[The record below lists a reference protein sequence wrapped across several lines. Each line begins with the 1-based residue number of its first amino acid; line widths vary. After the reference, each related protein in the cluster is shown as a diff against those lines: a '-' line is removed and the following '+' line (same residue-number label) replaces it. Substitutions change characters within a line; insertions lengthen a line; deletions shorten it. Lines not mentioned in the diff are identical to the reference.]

1 MRGERMEAGL
11 VLTAALL
18 LLSLAVGAAPAA
30 VEVSERP
37 VPEAEGGV
45 RLQVKNEYFT
55 LEFNP
60 LGGYA
65 CSFRTRYS
73 DRDWLWPGSAL
84 VDSGHL
90 FLENWLG
97 DGYYPNELTFL
108 KREHEIVERG
118 PDVVVLKFSAITK
131 DKFLVEKT
139 FTIRA
144 GSPAVR
150 CDLAMTNQSPETVT
164 KGLWPKTDLHISG
177 IKERNYYYRPYQH
190 GVLVTGWNE
199 EQKTNLGEDFLRTP
213 AQGWTA
219 ALQADERE
227 GLVWLMDYNWLRT
240 LYNCHSCWTVEWF
253 YDDLPLTPGYRWA
266 TSYDMILVK
275 GFDNISHASATL
287 IAGTTME
294 AKKAFDLVNPDNP
307 DRPDLVQITHT
318 LSRSTLGDLADVQI
332 TCELVEVDNAV
343 THPLPPLSVAR
354 LTWEP
359 VELTHSV
366 QCNPDIR
373 LVCKVNLT
381 ATGPQGEAVAEAYEY
396 YWPGVSGEKFNLVA
410 GGLAPTYYRQPPR
423 KTKEFPKP
431 EGIKYVRNVPTRALE
446 FRGPGYSK
454 LRLME
459 AAARAG
465 IGEYIASYF
474 TFDLFGGKCDRVPT
488 SYPEMHSYDLVI
500 LNGVNAQSLTEFGQI
515 AIRDFVEAGGA
526 ALVTGGFFSY
536 GPGQFVGTP
545 IAEFLPVRL
554 TGKPFDLEQF
564 SPPAPVRTTSQSRLL
579 ANARWAREPLCYWRH
594 RLGPQPGA
602 WVELAAGDKPLLVC
616 GTFGAGRVAALCS
629 AAFGD
634 PASGEMPYWED
645 PAWVENMAR
654 VMRWLVY
661 PDVK

>member
-1 MRGERMEAGL
+1 MRAARRRTSPTLPGL
-11 VLTAALL
+11 VLLVSFAASAAL
-18 LLSLAVGAAPAA
+18 AA

-45 RLQVKNEYFT
+45 RLRVTNEYFT

-65 CSFRTRYS
+65 SSFRTRYS
-73 DRDWLWPGSAL
+73 DRDWLWQGSAL

-108 KREHEIVERG
+108 RREYQILERG
-118 PDVVVLKFSAITK
+118 PDTVVLKFTAVSK
-131 DKFLVEKT
+131 EKFLVEKT
-139 FTIRA
+139 LTVEA
-144 GSPAVR
+144 GSPVVQ
-150 CDLAMTNQSPETVT
+150 CDLAMTNQSAETVT
-164 KGLWPKTDLHISG
+164 KGLWPKADLHVSG
-177 IKERNYYYRPYQH
+177 LKERNCYYRPYEH

-199 EQKTNLGEDFLRTP
+199 EKKTNLGEDFLRTP
-213 AQGWTA
+213 VEGWTA
-219 ALQADERE
+219 ALQAEQRE

-266 TSYDMILVK
+266 TSYHMILVK
-275 GFDNISHASATL
+275 GFDNVSHASPTV
-287 IAGTTME
+287 IAGTILE
-294 AKKAFDLVNPDNP
+294 AKKAFDLVNPENP

-318 LSRSTLGDLADVQI
+318 LSRSTLGELADVKI
-332 TCELVEVDNAV
+332 SGELLEVDNAV

-354 LTWEP
+354 LTWDP

-366 QCNPDIR
+366 PCNPDLR
-373 LVCKVNLT
+373 LLCKVNLT
-381 ATGPQGEAVAEAYEY
+381 ATGPDGQPVAEAYEY

-410 GGLAPTYYRQPPR
+410 GGIAPTYYRRPPR
-423 KTKEFPKP
+423 KVKEFPKP
-431 EGIKYVRNVPTRALE
+431 EGIKYVRNVPTRVLE

-465 IGEYIASYF
+465 VGEYLASYF

-488 SYPEMHSYDLVI
+488 SYPEMYSYDLII

-526 ALVTGGFFSY
+526 ALVVGGFFSY
-536 GPGQFVGTP
+536 DPGQFAGTP
-545 IAEFLPVRL
+545 LAEFLPVRL
-554 TGKPFDLEQF
+554 AGKPFDLEQF
-564 SPPAPVRTTSQSRLL
+564 TPPAPVRSTSQSRIL
-579 ANARWAREPLCYWRH
+579 AGATWARQPLCYWRH

-616 GTFGAGRVAALCS
+616 GTFGGGRVAALCS
-629 AAFGD
+629 SAFGA
-634 PASGEMPYWED
+634 PAAGETPYWED
-645 PAWVENMAR
+645 PAWVDNMAR
-654 VMRWLVY
+654 VIRWLVY
-661 PDVK
+661 PDLK